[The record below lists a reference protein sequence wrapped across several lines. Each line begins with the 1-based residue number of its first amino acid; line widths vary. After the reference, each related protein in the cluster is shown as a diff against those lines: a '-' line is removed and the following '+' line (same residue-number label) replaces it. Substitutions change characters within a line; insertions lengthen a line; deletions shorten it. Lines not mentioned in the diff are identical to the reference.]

1 MYSRGH
7 ALAGGTAS
15 LPLVVLLFP
24 DAAVPTL
31 AALWGYGVALSVLVD
46 LDHFLVARVTV
57 GDWRNLRRLL
67 EDPVD
72 RLADQSE
79 IFDEDHL
86 TELQRLLSHV
96 LLAGPLVV
104 GTWFVAEPLGEF
116 TAAVLYVHLLA
127 DLLWD
132 NGLV

>member
-7 ALAGGTAS
+7 ALTGGAAS
-15 LPLVVLLFP
+15 LPFVVLLFP
-24 DAAVPTL
+24 DAAPSLL
-31 AALWGYGVALSVLVD
+31 AGLWVYGVALSVLVD

-67 EDPVD
+67 EDPVG

-79 IFDEDHL
+79 LFDEDHL
-86 TELQRLLSHV
+86 TELNRLLSHV

-104 GTWFVAEPLGEF
+104 ATWFVLEPLGEF